1 MDEKWRFNRD
11 WEEIKKRVDK
21 LEKDVF
27 WLDRFKRDQEEKERQ
42 RENKNDNKN

>member
-11 WEEIKKRVDK
+11 WEEMKKRVDK
-21 LEKDVF
+21 LEKDVY

-42 RENKNDNKN
+42 REYKNDNKN